1 MADMKDLKLNDE
13 QLENVSG
20 GTFDLRWRTE
30 LGVVIGPSSLGENN
44 YRVKTDECGEVLAG
58 YDAIHMVEPGMRVK
72 VALVGMGKWQI
83 VEFL

>member
-1 MADMKDLKLNDE
+1 MSDMKDNKLNDE

-44 YRVKTDECGEVLAG
+44 YRVRTDESGEVLAG
-58 YDAIHMVEPGMRVK
+58 FDALHLVEPGTRVK
-72 VALVGMGKWQI
+72 VALVGMGKWRI

>member
-1 MADMKDLKLNDE
+1 MADMKDMKLNDE
-13 QLENVSG
+13 QLENVAG
-20 GTFDLRWRTE
+20 GTGDLRWRTE
-30 LGVVIGPSSLGENN
+30 LGTVIGPANLGENN
-44 YRVKTDECGEVLAG
+44 YLIKTDECGEVLAG

>member
-1 MADMKDLKLNDE
+1 MADMKDMKLKDNE
-13 QLENVSG
+13 LENVSG

-30 LGVVIGPSSLGENN
+30 LGFVIGPSPVGNNN
-44 YRVKTDECGEVLAG
+44 YLVKTDECGEVLAG
-58 YDAIHMVEPGMRVK
+58 YDAIHMVEPGTRVK